1 MPAKN
6 TFFGSLLAIQKEMT
20 TVAKNKKA
28 FKGTYA
34 DIEAVWEASRKI
46 INENGFVVVHS
57 IIPEGV
63 KTEAVHESGEKIAS
77 VIPLSPNADS
87 QELGKQITYA
97 RRYNLNAIFNI
108 IVADEDN
115 DADAKHASPDKAITK
130 LKEAKDVLELT
141 KIFKTLSVAEQN
153 DSRVIQAGKDRKK
166 EIMEEI
172 PTIQQS
178 E

>member
-1 MPAKN
+1 M
-6 TFFGSLLAIQKEMT
+6 FESLLSIQRAMK

-34 DIEAVWEASRKI
+34 DIEAVWKASRNI
-46 INENGFVVVHS
+46 INNNGFVVVHS

-63 KTEAVHESGEKIAS
+63 KTEALHESGQNIAS
-77 VIPLSPNADS
+77 VIPLSPNPDS

-108 IVADEDN
+108 IVADEDS
-115 DADAKHASPDKAITK
+115 DADSKHPSPDKAIAK
-130 LKEAKDVLELT
+130 LKEAKDVPELT

-153 DSRVIQAGKDRKK
+153 DSRVIQAGKDKKK
-166 EIMEEI
+166 EIINDI
-172 PTIQQS
+172 PTV
-178 E
+178 

>member
-1 MPAKN
+1 
-6 TFFGSLLAIQKEMT
+6 
-20 TVAKNKKA
+20 
-28 FKGTYA
+28 
-34 DIEAVWEASRKI
+34 
-46 INENGFVVVHS
+46 
-57 IIPEGV
+57 
-63 KTEAVHESGEKIAS
+63 
-77 VIPLSPNADS
+77 
-87 QELGKQITYA
+87 
-97 RRYNLNAIFNI
+97 
-108 IVADEDN
+108 VADEDN